1 MLSIVVAPNQY
12 FVYSVE
18 HMNSN
23 NQHNKLEAKLSTWY
37 WHSHNQCCADAD
49 ADADVAN
56 VVF

>member
-1 MLSIVVAPNQY
+1 MPSIVDAPNQY

-23 NQHNKLEAKLSTWY
+23 NQHNKLEAKLSTW
-37 WHSHNQCCADAD
+37 HSHNQCCADDDD

>member
-1 MLSIVVAPNQY
+1 MPSIVDAPNQY

-23 NQHNKLEAKLSTWY
+23 NQHNKLEAKLSTW
-37 WHSHNQCCADAD
+37 HSHNQCCADD
-49 ADADVAN
+49 DDADVAN